1 MVFLEHNYISLRILN
16 CHRAAKHIGIL
27 SMSGQPDP
35 SCKTEV
41 ANVGMVKI
49 KVDRWSVLKSF
60 KEFLCKD
67 TL

>member
-1 MVFLEHNYISLRILN
+1 MSLRISN
-16 CHRAAKHIGIL
+16 CHRAVKHIGIL

-49 KVDRWSVLKSF
+49 KVDRWSVLKLF
-60 KEFLCKD
+60 KGFECKG